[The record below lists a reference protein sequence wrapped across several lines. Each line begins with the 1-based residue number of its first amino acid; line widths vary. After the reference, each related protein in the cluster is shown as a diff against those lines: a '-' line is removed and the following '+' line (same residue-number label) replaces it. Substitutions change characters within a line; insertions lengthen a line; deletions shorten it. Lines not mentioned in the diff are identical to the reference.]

1 MDLVQ
6 LLSNLALENRH
17 RNCRTLHQCR
27 VSLFWELSKC
37 ITCTVTDAVLHTLFD
52 PNSAKRRRKIPQTV
66 VKIAQYLK
74 VNCPLHHRSC

>member
-6 LLSNLALENRH
+6 LLSNLSLENRH

-37 ITCTVTDAVLHTLFD
+37 ITCTATDAVLHTLFD
-52 PNSAKRRRKIPQTV
+52 PNKCQEKRKNTSDSGKKIT
-66 VKIAQYLK
+66 QYLK
-74 VNCPLHHRSC
+74 VTLCII